1 MKKTPLLLAVL
12 ALCLSGCQWE
22 REEPQTGAPETSA
35 VTTAATESVPTES
48 TGTAEELLRGDYLRD
63 RYIAEI
69 DGAYAEEAKL
79 PDSSTTAGMVQLSA
93 KYADMWAAVADEYY
107 QKLIEYDGIIQPSD
121 SYYSSEDLHMFLSN
135 MKTNWEQYYQV
146 QCENYVGTLQC
157 IYGPG
162 TIVGP
167 ISGDYRYKLQKDW
180 ALFILEIC
188 EQLGIS

>member
-1 MKKTPLLLAVL
+1 MKKTLLLLTVL

-22 REEPQTGAPETSA
+22 REKPQTESPETSA

-48 TGTAEELLRGDYLRD
+48 TGSAEELLRGNYLQD

-107 QKLIEYDGIIQPSD
+107 QKLMAYDDVTDNSLGYTAD
-121 SYYSSEDLHMFLSN
+121 DLHRYIST
-135 MKTNWEQYYQV
+135 MKENWEQYYQV
-146 QCENYVGTLQC
+146 QCENYNDTLRV
-157 IYGPG
+157 IYDRG

-188 EQLGIS
+188 EQLGVS